1 MRQVRSDPRRTARRS
16 AHGRFG
22 SMASVV
28 VSLVMAVAAVVAV
41 AVARFGLGHQPSR
54 RQTWIWRIAVIV
66 VSLVSVL
73 LYPKLVIV
81 AVAVWLWVGWLVYRD
96 RATSGVVSETQGQL
110 DPGRPVVIRLR
121 YLGGHP
127 GLPVPGRGA
136 LYVWP
141 ADEGVLLRVGRRA
154 IAFPRSAV
162 RSVTLVEG
170 RVGLRTGVR
179 GLGAQLVGRALAFG
193 RGRFCE
199 VRPYGRDDVAVID
212 RSRVVCDLDRQG
224 RTRRLVLAGPQGGG
238 EEIYLETLVALRPA
252 AVRPEAGA
260 TGHDARRMRPES

>member
-1 MRQVRSDPRRTARRS
+1 MRPVRSDARHNVRTRV
-16 AHGRFG
+16 HGRFG
-22 SMASVV
+22 SFASAVA
-28 VSLVMAVAAVVAV
+28 SLVMAAIAVLAV
-41 AVARFGLGHQPSR
+41 AVARLRLGRPLRPR
-54 RQTWIWRIAVIV
+54 RTWMFRIAA
-66 VSLVSVL
+66 VL
-73 LYPKLVIV
+73 LSLAAVLIDPKLVLV
-81 AVAVWLWVGWLVYRD
+81 AAAVWLVVGWLVYRD
-96 RATSGVVSETQGQL
+96 HTLGGVATRQGQP

-179 GLGAQLVGRALAFG
+179 GVGAQLVGRALAVG

-260 TGHDARRMRPES
+260 TGHDARRMRPEI